1 MERVYRKWWSPALGR
16 DMEILVFGT
25 HGTPV
30 LVFPTSMGRF
40 YQWEDFGVIEH
51 MAPRSDAGWLQLWCV
66 DSVDGESFYA
76 KALSPQERVA
86 RHLAY
91 ERYLLDEAIPAIR
104 SGNGTDFLIAA
115 GTSFGATHAAL
126 LATRHPGVVK
136 KAVCL
141 SGAYGI
147 SRWLG
152 GWREGDAYFVD
163 PFAFLPQL
171 ADDRY
176 LVPLR
181 RTEFV
186 IATGED
192 DPNANDSRRL
202 AALLQEKGVPADLHL
217 WNGWAHDWP
226 YWKEMLDVF
235 L

>member
-16 DMEILVFGT
+16 DMEILVFGA

-40 YQWEDFGVIEH
+40 YQWEDFGVIGH
-51 MAPRSDAGWLQLWCV
+51 MASRIDAGWLQLWCV
-66 DSVDGESFYA
+66 DSVDGGSFYA
-76 KALSPQERVA
+76 KERSPQERVA

-104 SGNGTDFLIAA
+104 SENRTDFLVAV

-126 LATRHPGVVK
+126 LATRHPGVVS

-141 SGAYGI
+141 SGAYDT
-147 SRWLG
+147 SRWLD
-152 GWREGDAYFVD
+152 GWREGEGYFVE
-163 PFAFLPQL
+163 PLAFLPGL
-171 ADDRY
+171 TDDRY

-181 RTEFV
+181 QTEFV
-186 IATGED
+186 IATGEE
-192 DPNANDSRRL
+192 DPNADDSRRL
-202 AALLQEKGVPADLHL
+202 AALLQEKGVPADLHM

-226 YWKEMLDVF
+226 YWKQMVDVF